1 MNDER
6 GDTRKERCAIVNQAN
21 NRAATGAGD
30 ESGRPLGVVTVT
42 YSPGEH
48 IRALVDSLPGSTA
61 AGTVLVMADNGSK
74 DGAPEAEAAR
84 AEEEGRTGTVGDVI
98 FLPTGGNVGYGKAAN
113 IGIAE
118 LAAMRDA
125 GRIRG
130 DYVLLVNP
138 DVVFEPGSIDAMLD
152 CAARNPRA
160 GAIGPLIRE
169 TDGSAYPS
177 ARAVPDLVGGI
188 GHALL
193 ADVWPSNPFSRRYRD
208 DADMSRERDAGW
220 LSGSCLLL
228 KWEAFESIG
237 GFDDRYFMYMEDV
250 DLGDRLGRAG
260 WRNVFCPD
268 AVIRHVQGHSASSHP
283 EITVRAHHESAYRF
297 MSDRLPGPWR
307 APIRWALKIG
317 LSLRG
322 TIILAAKKR
331 RQKAVA
337 ARVPRP

>member
-1 MNDER
+1 MNESSNRADGGR
-6 GDTRKERCAIVNQAN
+6 GDR
-21 NRAATGAGD
+21 
-30 ESGRPLGVVTVT
+30 SGLPLGVVTVT
-42 YSPGEH
+42 YSPGKH
-48 IRALVDSLPGSTA
+48 LRALVDSLPGSTT
-61 AGTVLVMADNGSK
+61 AGTVLIMADNGSK
-74 DGAPEAEAAR
+74 DGSPEAEVAR
-84 AEEEGRTGTVGDVI
+84 AEEEGRANRLNDAI

-118 LAAMRDA
+118 LATMRDS

-138 DVVFEPGSIDAMLD
+138 DVIFDAGAIDAMLD

-169 TDGSAYPS
+169 ADGTAYPS

-228 KWEAFESIG
+228 KWDAFDSIG

-260 WRNVFCPD
+260 WQNVYVP
-268 AVIRHVQGHSASSHP
+268 SA
-283 EITVRAHHESAYRF
+283 EV
-297 MSDRLPGPWR
+297 DR
-307 APIRWALKIG
+307 K
-317 LSLRG
+317 S
-322 TIILAAKKR
+322 
-331 RQKAVA
+331 V
-337 ARVPRP
+337 V

>member
-1 MNDER
+1 MNEPS
-6 GDTRKERCAIVNQAN
+6 TPES
-21 NRAATGAGD
+21 AADSAL
-30 ESGRPLGVVTVT
+30 PLGVVTVT
-42 YSPGEH
+42 YSPGRH
-48 IRALVDSLPGSTA
+48 LRALVDSLPA
-61 AGTVLVMADNGSK
+61 AASSGTVLVMADNGST
-74 DGAPEAEAAR
+74 DGAPEAEVDRAA
-84 AEEEGRTGTVGDVI
+84 AEGRSGRAGDVV
-98 FLPTGGNVGYGKAAN
+98 LLRTGGNLGYGRAAN
-113 IGIAE
+113 AGIRE
-118 LAAMRDA
+118 LAAMRDE

-130 DYVLLVNP
+130 DVVLLVNP
-138 DVVFEPGSIDAMLD
+138 DVVFAPGAIDALLD

-160 GAIGPLIRE
+160 GAVGPLIRE
-169 TDGSAYPS
+169 ADGSAYPS

-228 KWEAFESIG
+228 RWEAFDSVG

-268 AVIRHVQGHSASSHP
+268 AVIRHAQGHSASSHP

-297 MSDRLPGPWR
+297 MADRLPGPWL
-307 APIRWALKIG
+307 APVRLALKIG
-317 LSLRG
+317 LALRG
-322 TIILAAKKR
+322 TVILAVKKR
-331 RQKAVA
+331 RQEKEA
-337 ARVPRP
+337 